1 MLRWSGMEWEE
12 GPQSVAS
19 KESGGQ
25 SDGPLGP
32 YIQSHRLHIYQEYI
46 KVLLEVIDYLSQLI
60 RNVKLIIASALR
72 ID

>member
-12 GPQSVAS
+12 GPQSIAS
-19 KESGGQ
+19 LQSSGK

-46 KVLLEVIDYLSQLI
+46 KVLL
-60 RNVKLIIASALR
+60 
-72 ID
+72 